1 MRKTPDPQTQKN
13 GRPWSAAAMWK
24 TTIHGDASIITYVAL
39 NPPRKR
45 ASKVYSQALKT
56 SYSSRRRCVACRRKR
71 ELDWSRVRQTT
82 HRICPIRTR
91 ARADLSQPTTKL
103 VPKGKLTGKN
113 RGAAAAKSTCAR
125 NAASRSRMPGN
136 PRRHFEKVSV
146 AHHQSV
152 AGGTAGWFDGADL
165 ECRPSSARS
174 RRKRAGDPFPAPRTV

>member
-1 MRKTPDPQTQKN
+1 
-13 GRPWSAAAMWK
+13 MWK

-91 ARADLSQPTTKL
+91 ARADLPNPPQNL
-103 VPKGKLTGKN
+103 CQKGSLLG
-113 RGAAAAKSTCAR
+113 
-125 NAASRSRMPGN
+125 
-136 PRRHFEKVSV
+136 
-146 AHHQSV
+146 
-152 AGGTAGWFDGADL
+152 
-165 ECRPSSARS
+165 
-174 RRKRAGDPFPAPRTV
+174 RTVALQRRSQHARGTQPAVAECQETLVVTSRKFPLRITSP